1 MSSVAPFGCR
11 AFRALK
17 PDRDRFVLPLS
28 QPDWATKSFSLFQS
42 PQLGYWAL
50 SFKPVRDWFVL
61 WSLSSQVGRLILS
74 VKFSQLSCWVFPC
87 IRPVR
92 DWSVGSP
99 SAFKLDDKIF
109 FFFSSHLVLVAELQ
123 CFQARSR
130 LVCLPSLSNQTGW
143 LVCLSLVLPTG
154 GAHSN
159 LRVVSSGARTQVL
172 FAMWTVL
179 LQRHYNSDFHQE

>member
-74 VKFSQLSCWVFPC
+74 VKFSQLSCWLFPC
-87 IRPVR
+87 IWPVR
-92 DWSVGSP
+92 DWSVCSP
-99 SAFKLDDKIF
+99 SASKLDDKIF
-109 FFFSSHLVLVAELQ
+109 FFFSSHFSFGCWASVLSSQIATGLFAISQWPNWVT
-123 CFQARSR
+123 
-130 LVCLPSLSNQTGW
+130 SLSFSCATYWWGTFKPQDG
-143 LVCLSLVLPTG
+143 SLWRAGSGPFRYVD
-154 GAHSN
+154 
-159 LRVVSSGARTQVL
+159 SSSLATL
-172 FAMWTVL
+172 
-179 LQRHYNSDFHQE
+179 